1 MRYGGTVF
9 GQRPSGVPRGES
21 LPEACKSGSVGTT
34 FQPNPSAHPG
44 GEEREEELLRVSFRK
59 LLLSLVGLGLGV
71 LSFAGVG
78 HAADYHIVEPG
89 DTLYLI
95 SRDYGLTPSDLM
107 RANNLS
113 GTYIEPEQIIVIP
126 DRYTVKSGDTLYLI
140 AKAHGTSVDALM
152 SLNNMKTDSI
162 YPGQVL
168 LLPPVTAA
176 KPGKAYTVKKG
187 DTLYLIA
194 RDHGT
199 SVDAI
204 ISLNNLKTTHLE
216 VGQVLTLP
224 ESGDDGS
231 SVPPGSGSTFQY
243 TVKSGDTLY
252 LIAVSY
258 GTTVD
263 AIMSLNNL
271 RTTEIYPGQVLT
283 IPGNGGGSTPSGT
296 WYTVQYG
303 DSLYLIARAYGT
315 TVEALMAANGLYSTE
330 IYPGQ
335 TILIPGSR
343 SGQTNPPSRGSYS
356 VSQQEAYLLAQLIT
370 AEAAGEIFEGQVAV
384 GAVVLNRVADPRFP
398 NTITGVIYEPWQF
411 EPVMNGT
418 IYITPDPMCIRAAEA
433 AIAGWDPVDGALFFF
448 NPDKAYGEFFSTLT
462 YVRRIG
468 NHVFYK

>member
-1 MRYGGTVF
+1 M
-9 GQRPSGVPRGES
+9 
-21 LPEACKSGSVGTT
+21 
-34 FQPNPSAHPG
+34 
-44 GEEREEELLRVSFRK
+44 RVSFRK
-59 LLLSLVGLGLGV
+59 LLLSFVGLSLGV

-78 HAADYHIVEPG
+78 YAADYHIVEPG

-113 GTYIEPEQIIVIP
+113 STYIEPEQIIVIP
-126 DRYTVKSGDTLYLI
+126 DRYTVKTGDTLYLI
-140 AKAHGTSVDALM
+140 AKAHDTSVEALM
-152 SLNNMKTDSI
+152 SLNNLKTEEI

-168 LLPPVTAA
+168 LLPPQPVA
-176 KPGKAYTVKKG
+176 KPGEAYTVKKG

-199 SVDAI
+199 SIDAI
-204 ISLNNLKTTHLE
+204 ISLNNLTTTHLE

-224 ESGDDGS
+224 GTEDDGS
-231 SVPPGSGSTFQY
+231 SAPPGNGSTFQY

-252 LIAVSY
+252 LIAVSC
-258 GTTVD
+258 GTTVE

-283 IPGNGGGSTPSGT
+283 IPGNGGGSTPSET

-303 DSLYLIARAYGT
+303 DSLYLIAQAYGT
-315 TVEALMAANGLYSTE
+315 TVDALMAANGLYSTE

-335 TILIPGSR
+335 NLLIPGSR

-356 VSQQEAYLLAQLIT
+356 VSQEEAYLLAQLIT

-411 EPVMNGT
+411 EPVTNGT
-418 IYITPDPMCIRAAEA
+418 IYNTPDPMCIRAAEA

-448 NPDKAYGEFFSTLT
+448 NPDKAYGGFFSTLT